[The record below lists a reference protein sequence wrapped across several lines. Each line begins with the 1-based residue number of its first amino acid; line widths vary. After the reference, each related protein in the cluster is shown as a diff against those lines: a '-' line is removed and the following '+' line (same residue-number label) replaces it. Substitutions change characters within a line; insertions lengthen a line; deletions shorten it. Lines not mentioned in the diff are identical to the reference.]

1 MGGCELVLCWHLCGV
16 LTMASLPDHY
26 SVLGI
31 PKNADADAIKK
42 AYRTLAL
49 QCHPDKNPGDKAAE
63 ERFKRVAEAY
73 ATLSDAEKRRQ
84 YDQLRNAPASASAN
98 TPFNAAPGFSLGE
111 ARNIFD
117 SLFGGHDPFADFTDI
132 GVPFGA
138 QRRGGDSKALT
149 NGAST
154 GTDSGSRGSWDVKIT
169 KVKRPDGTLL
179 IERTDS
185 RTGQTTRTTSG
196 QPTSGPTG
204 QAVPPALPALG
215 TVPQRASISEHPA
228 ISYTPATSGG
238 NVMRTGHVPGSVGAA
253 QPSGG
258 NFVRWSSAQ

>member
-1 MGGCELVLCWHLCGV
+1 
-16 LTMASLPDHY
+16 MASLPDHY
-26 SVLGI
+26 GELGI
-31 PKNADADAIKK
+31 PKDADADAIKK

-49 QCHPDKNPGDKAAE
+49 LSHPDKNPGDKAAE

-84 YDQLRNAPASASAN
+84 YDQIRNAPASSGPAQFMGRPAGAHA
-98 TPFNAAPGFSLGE
+98 PFNASPGFSLGE

-117 SLFGGHDPFADFTDI
+117 ALFGGHDPFADFTNI

-138 QRRGGDSKALT
+138 QRQGGDSKALT

-154 GTDSGSRGSWDVKIT
+154 GTNSGSRGSWDVKIT

-228 ISYTPATSGG
+228 ISYTQATSGG